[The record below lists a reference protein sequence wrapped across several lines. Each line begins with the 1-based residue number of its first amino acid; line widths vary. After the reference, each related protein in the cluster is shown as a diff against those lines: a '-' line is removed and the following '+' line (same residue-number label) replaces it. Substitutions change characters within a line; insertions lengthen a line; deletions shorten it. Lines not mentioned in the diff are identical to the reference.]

1 MKQHIETITQLLLG
15 AAYADK
21 RLAGAEV
28 TRIRALLTTLIGGG
42 PLPDAINGLITSFSP
57 AAFSVQ
63 KAAAELRGLST
74 EEKRTLLELVASVND
89 ADDELDLAES
99 TYLRNLAVGLDV
111 AEADFTDLTLE
122 ILEEEELRGLLA

>member
-1 MKQHIETITQLLLG
+1 MKQHIETITRLLLG

-28 TRIRALLTTLIGGG
+28 TRIRALLTTLTGGEQA
-42 PLPDAINGLITSFSP
+42 PAAIEGLISSFSP

-63 KAAAELRGLST
+63 RAAEELKDLAP
-74 EEKRTLLELVASVND
+74 EDKRRLLELVASVND

-99 TYLRNLAVGLDV
+99 TYLRHLALGLGM
-111 AEADFTDLTLE
+111 AESEFSDLTLE
-122 ILEEEELRGLLA
+122 ILEEDELRGMLA

>member
-28 TRIRALLTTLIGGG
+28 TRIRALLITLIGGG
-42 PLPDAINGLITSFSP
+42 ELPDTIHRLIAGFSP
-57 AAFSVQ
+57 AAFSVH
-63 KAAAELRGLST
+63 KAAAELAGLST

-99 TYLRNLAVGLDV
+99 TYLRNLAVGLGV
-111 AEADFTDLTLE
+111 AEADFADLTLE